1 VSKNLIDN
9 ELDELEKV
17 AECQKKIHYLTLM
30 VVNIICLQFEKARG
44 IINNRDRDDII
55 KKLSKR
61 FAG

>member
-30 VVNIICLQFEKARG
+30 VVNILCLQFEKARG